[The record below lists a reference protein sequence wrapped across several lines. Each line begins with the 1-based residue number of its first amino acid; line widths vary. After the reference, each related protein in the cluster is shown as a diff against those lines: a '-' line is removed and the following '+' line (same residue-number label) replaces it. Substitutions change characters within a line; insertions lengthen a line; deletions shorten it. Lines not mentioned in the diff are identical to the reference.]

1 MAAQA
6 VLIQDGVFIYRRNTP
21 RLAGMIE
28 CLYENFSSWQVGSW
42 QQIPVEILSRPDRSR
57 IIISLYCKQSI
68 ELTLQAGSCQM
79 SSRDHV

>member
-1 MAAQA
+1 MAAC
-6 VLIQDGVFIYRRNTP
+6 VFIYRRNTP
-21 RLAGMIE
+21 RLAGMIAGMIAGM

-68 ELTLQAGSCQM
+68 ELTLQAGACHM
-79 SSRDHV
+79 SSWDHI

>member
-28 CLYENFSSWQVGSW
+28 CLYENFSSWQ
-42 QQIPVEILSRPDRSR
+42 QIPVEILSRPDRSK

-79 SSRDHV
+79 SSRDHI

>member
-28 CLYENFSSWQVGSW
+28 CLYENFSSWQVLDPGNKYQLRSCLG
-42 QQIPVEILSRPDRSR
+42 QIEVE
-57 IIISLYCKQSI
+57 
-68 ELTLQAGSCQM
+68 
-79 SSRDHV
+79 